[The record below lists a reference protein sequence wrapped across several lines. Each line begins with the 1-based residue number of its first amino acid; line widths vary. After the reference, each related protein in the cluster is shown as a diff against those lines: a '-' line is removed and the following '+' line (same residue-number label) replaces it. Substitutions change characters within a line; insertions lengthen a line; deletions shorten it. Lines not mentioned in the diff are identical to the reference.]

1 MKDRL
6 SQALINDQQVTR
18 EEFDK
23 ALDKELS
30 SIHTMITDMIKY
42 PPLNKAIKEAY
53 WTNYLT
59 VRDKMLKEQVP
70 LFEEGQSNVR

>member
-6 SQALINDQQVTR
+6 SQALINAQPVSK

-23 ALDKELS
+23 ALDKELT
-30 SIHTMITDMIKY
+30 SIHTMVTDMIKY

-53 WTNYLT
+53 WNNYLT
-59 VRDKMLKEQVP
+59 VRDKMAKEQVP
-70 LFEEGQSNVR
+70 MFVEGQPNV